1 MSANKI
7 TFGLEKVHIAFLTD
21 ETTPT
26 WDTPVHIPGA
36 VSFTPEP
43 QGDENTFY
51 ADNGPYFVYTTNNG
65 YSAEL
70 SVALIPDEILADML
84 GWKIDENGMLVET
97 TDGTQKEFALMGQI
111 LGDQK
116 NRRFVYYRCKA
127 ARPSKGLST
136 RAESIEPNP
145 DALTLTIMPIE
156 IAGEKVVKG
165 QIELADLNSAVYNA
179 FFDAVITPNAIP
191 PTVNKTNLAA
201 VIALAGTLTEADYTA
216 ASWMTLTTALASA
229 NTVND
234 NAEATQAQV
243 NKAAADLQDA
253 ILALVPDTEA

>member
-7 TFGLEKVHIAFLTD
+7 TFGLEKVYIAFLTD

-26 WDTPVHIPGA
+26 WDAPVHIPGA

-43 QGDENTFY
+43 QGDENKFY

-70 SVALIPDEILADML
+70 SVALIPDTILADML
-84 GWKIDENGMLVET
+84 GWRIDGNGMLVET
-97 TDGTQKEFALMGQI
+97 TDGTQKEFALMGQV

-165 QIELADLNSAVYNA
+165 QMELSDTNQTAYDG
-179 FFDAVITPNAIP
+179 FFDAV
-191 PTVNKTNLAA
+191 
-201 VIALAGTLTEADYTA
+201 
-216 ASWMTLTTALASA
+216 
-229 NTVND
+229 
-234 NAEATQAQV
+234 
-243 NKAAADLQDA
+243 
-253 ILALVPDTEA
+253 LVPSVTPEV

>member
-26 WDTPVHIPGA
+26 WDTPIHIPGA

-43 QGDENTFY
+43 QGDENKFY

-70 SVALIPDEILADML
+70 SVALFPDEILADML
-84 GWKIDENGMLVET
+84 GWRIDDNGMLVES

-165 QIELADLNSAVYNA
+165 QLELGDTNQAVYDAFFSEVIIPGATPSAVDKTELAATIS
-179 FFDAVITPNAIP
+179 
-191 PTVNKTNLAA
+191 
-201 VIALAGTLTEADYTA
+201 LAGTLDELDYTA
-216 ASWMTLTTALASA
+216 DSWTAFSTSLTSA

-234 NAEATQAQV
+234 DVGATQAQV
-243 NKAAADLQDA
+243 NQANTALESA
-253 ILALVPDTEA
+253 ILALVPAGG